1 MRRNTHWWM
10 LKPPGKVVLQIIV
23 TMQQSFNVVIIQQ
36 HFLSIVAINF
46 HPING

>member
-1 MRRNTHWWM
+1 M